1 MTLLL
6 KKRRKTEINIVPLVD
21 VLTVLIFFFLM
32 TTQFRQ
38 DDVLNISV
46 PEMRTAGQ
54 SRVQD
59 NLIIAVT
66 SEGRL
71 FLNEQRISWEE
82 MQDALRV
89 AGSINPNQT
98 ILLVADE
105 EAPLRHV
112 TNIIDFSR
120 ESGLNRIRLRAR

>member
-66 SEGRL
+66 SDGRL

-112 TNIIDFSR
+112 TNIIDVSR

>member
-1 MTLLL
+1 MTLLV

-59 NLIIAVT
+59 NIIIAVNA
-66 SEGRL
+66 EGQL

-82 MQDALRV
+82 MQSALRV
-89 AGSINPNQT
+89 AGSVNPNQT

-105 EAPLRHV
+105 ESALRHV
-112 TNIIDFSR
+112 TNIIDISR
-120 ESGLNRIRLRAR
+120 ENGLNRIRLRAR